1 MLDSHWIPSEAG
13 HSLYIRPTLIGT
25 QNALGV
31 GPAADALLFVICCP
45 VGPYYPSTSL
55 LPARRR
61 RLRNRRTDS
70 FLMMSLPAGFKPV
83 SLLATSH
90 YTRAGP
96 GGTGGFKLGA
106 NYAPGVVPQVEA
118 AKEGY
123 SQNLW
128 LIGENHLLT
137 EVGTMVSLLF

>member
-1 MLDSHWIPSEAG
+1 
-13 HSLYIRPTLIGT
+13 
-25 QNALGV
+25 
-31 GPAADALLFVICCP
+31 
-45 VGPYYPSTSL
+45 
-55 LPARRR
+55 
-61 RLRNRRTDS
+61 
-70 FLMMSLPAGFKPV
+70 MSLSAGFKPV

-137 EVGTMVSLLF
+137 EVGTMVRRAKRPRSVRSSLARLLTEPTLIFAEHVCRP